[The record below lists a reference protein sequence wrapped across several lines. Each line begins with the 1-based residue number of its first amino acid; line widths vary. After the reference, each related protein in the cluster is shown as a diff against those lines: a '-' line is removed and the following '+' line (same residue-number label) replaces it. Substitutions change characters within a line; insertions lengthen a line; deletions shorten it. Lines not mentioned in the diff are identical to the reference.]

1 MLGAENRAVAIKVL
15 NLSKPGAAKSFSA
28 ECEAL
33 KGVRH
38 HNLVKLVTACSSVD
52 YKGNEFRAL
61 VYDFMPNGSLDMW
74 LHREGTSYT
83 TSRPLTL
90 RERFYIVIDVASALE

>member
-1 MLGAENRAVAIKVL
+1 MNRAVAIKVL
-15 NLSKPGAAKSFSA
+15 NLSKPEAAKSFSA

-38 HNLVKLVTACSSVD
+38 RNLVKLVTACSSVD